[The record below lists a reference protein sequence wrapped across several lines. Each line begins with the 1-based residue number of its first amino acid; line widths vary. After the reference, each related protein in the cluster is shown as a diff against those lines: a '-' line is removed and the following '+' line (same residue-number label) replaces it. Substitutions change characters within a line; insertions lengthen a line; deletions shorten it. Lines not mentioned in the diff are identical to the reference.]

1 MYLDMLSLRLAA
13 SRPVAFLYLVAC
25 LSSIS
30 AVATATEPLTRDPI
44 VDKALSPVFDQLP
57 PAKAGGVRVKS
68 HNELLYRRK
77 PNWWAACLVPVGY
90 LPLSFR
96 IRVECRMRVSLETST
111 RKREFAVSS
120 TCSRTV
126 WGRAPNASSP
136 AQDFDFKQMES
147 GVRAQAAKR
156 LAPEIAEWMRNDE
169 P

>member
-1 MYLDMLSLRLAA
+1 MLSLRLAA
-13 SRPVAFLYLVAC
+13 SRPAAFLFLVAC

-30 AVATATEPLTRDPI
+30 AVATATEPRTHDPI
-44 VDKALSPVFDQLP
+44 VDEALSPVFGQLP
-57 PAKAGGVRVKS
+57 PAKAAGVCVKS
-68 HNELLYRRK
+68 HNEFLYRRK

-96 IRVECRMRVSLETST
+96 IRVECRTRVSLETPT

-126 WGRAPNASSP
+126 WGRAPNASRP
-136 AQDFDFKQMES
+136 ARDLDFEQLERDA
-147 GVRAQAAKR
+147 RAQAAKR
-156 LAPEIAEWMRNDE
+156 LATEIREWMRNDE